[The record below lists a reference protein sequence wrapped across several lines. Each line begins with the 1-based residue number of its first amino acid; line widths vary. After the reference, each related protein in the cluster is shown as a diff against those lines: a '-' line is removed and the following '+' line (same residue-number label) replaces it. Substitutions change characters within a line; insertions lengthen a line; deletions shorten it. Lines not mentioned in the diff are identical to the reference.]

1 MALTLP
7 KRTCLLWSSILTSYD
22 LEIPDD
28 SHVKK
33 VCDALWTGPH
43 SRASVMVGSGFSRNA
58 RNERGNGRQPPLWE
72 DIAGELNRSLYP
84 GLAANGRKSGSPG
97 TLTAGS
103 ALRLAQEY
111 KTAFGRTDL
120 HRLLADTV
128 ADNHFSPSDTHRIL
142 LNLPWRDVFT
152 TNWDTLLERTSL
164 GITDRTYSIVQDA
177 DQIPLLGQPRIF
189 KLHGSLPASYPLIV
203 TEEDYRRYPIEYAPF
218 VNTVQQA
225 MMETVFLLIGFSGD
239 DPNFLEWS
247 GWVRDNLGEATPKI
261 YLAGYLELSPHRRL
275 MLEENGVVS
284 IDIANHPE
292 AQRWPEHLKQQYS
305 VQWLLHTLHA
315 SEPYDESKWPVPPKL
330 KHTNVPSHLL
340 PIPAFI
346 TGGSEDHPKS
356 ENRPDSRQVGNETRE
371 EIIETGKIWAHNRG
385 LYPGWLVLPSGAAR
399 SEFKWRTDDWELS
412 IISGLQDLDP
422 VERLEVLRELL
433 WRREILLE
441 PISVQ
446 FQKAAVDALALVDCE
461 RRTIEGLQKTQ
472 VDWSEI
478 RDSWRTIAMALA
490 RDARFEV
497 DEPEFE
503 TWLGALEQFSGDTP
517 DVAHEIHHERCLW
530 AIYSL
535 DFDGLNNLL
544 DSWRVEESDPMWML
558 RKAALLTEIGRL
570 DAPKSLIQTS
580 LGQIQRNLIEERNV
594 ANASRYGWALGST
607 QTWENRQEILRRW
620 DELASLRCDAGTE
633 MDTLAR
639 LIQANEERQDAPSFD
654 LGTRQS
660 STIHFSTQG
669 QARLIGAYRAV
680 RLPEVAGLPPVNS
693 PDEGGFIPISAASGI
708 LGLAADQLVESNP
721 QLAMRLALRICRND
735 RDDTLQ
741 RVFSRTHI
749 ATLETDAATTIAR
762 LCTKVIEHALPRLSI
777 PDNAGGSISWIE
789 RMQVSLEV
797 LSRLVL
803 RLPPV
808 NVNDALELGFVCY
821 KTPQVVQH
829 SLLAAPLV
837 RLLERSWI
845 ALPRYERVKRVFDV
859 LSLPIS
865 GFEGFS
871 ADIELTYPGTFI
883 LEDDLPEERE
893 VNNEPRFR
901 ELIDFLIRALRAGE
915 DVRGRAILR
924 LLPFLLSE
932 SLTSSELEEIGE
944 ALWDGADPVTSN
956 SSGPGSALDWV
967 YILFPAPE
975 SGRAVESFRRKWLA
989 PLPGDQDGESTY
1001 SSDMLRQVG
1010 TAVSALSSHERSL
1023 CLKNE
1028 DEEHIIGQITRVVDM
1043 LASGSVRMNLAF
1055 GPTVNGISTLA
1066 VGVTLP
1072 DEVAS
1077 SLFERAR
1084 AFVSE
1089 PESTRR
1095 SIFTMVAQ
1103 ARLAIGFALIPGL
1116 IKALP
1121 SRLEEFTSWI
1131 KAGLASRD
1139 RFRASRA
1146 MSALQL
1152 WLSKETSAPLPPVP
1166 GELLR
1171 EVSAVIGYRH
1181 RDGLDDALRLAIS
1194 IFDQGTT
1201 EHQDAIRFSVLEGL
1215 AELAADLSYSGGIYE
1230 ADTISTL
1237 RILCVRL
1244 AITMSRAGYDG
1255 EPAVEE
1261 WLEIGASDP
1270 FAEGRNLVN
1279 LFRAKQCPGGSDHG
1293 E

>member
-1 MALTLP
+1 M
-7 KRTCLLWSSILTSYD
+7 LTSFD
-22 LEIPDD
+22 LEIPDV
-28 SHVKK
+28 SQIKK
-33 VCDALWTGPH
+33 VCDALWTRPH
-43 SRASVMVGSGFSRNA
+43 SRASVMIGSGFSRNA
-58 RNERGNGRQPPLWE
+58 RNDRGSGRQPPLWE
-72 DIAGELNRSLYP
+72 DIAGELSRSLYP
-84 GLAANGRKSGSPG
+84 GLASDGQMTGRSGPSP
-97 TLTAGS
+97 ASS

-120 HRLLADTV
+120 HRLLVDTV
-128 ADNHFSPSDTHRIL
+128 SDNHFSPSDTHRML

-164 GITDRTYSIVQDA
+164 EITDRTYSIVQDA
-177 DQIPLLGQPRIF
+177 DQIPLWGQPRIF

-261 YLAGYLELSPHRRL
+261 YLAGYLELSPQRRR

-292 AQRWPEHLKQQYS
+292 VQRWPEHLKQQYS

-315 SEPYDESKWPVPPKL
+315 SEPYDESKWPVPPNL
-330 KHTNVPSHLL
+330 KHADVPGHLL

-356 ENRPDSRQVGNETRE
+356 ENRPDSRQAGNETRE
-371 EIIETGKIWAHNRG
+371 RIIETGKIWAHNRR

-399 SEFKWRTDDWELS
+399 SEFKWRTDEWELS

-433 WRREILLE
+433 WRREIMLE

-461 RRTIEGLQKTQ
+461 SRTIEGLQKTQ
-472 VDWSEI
+472 EDWSEI

-503 TWLGALEQFSGDTP
+503 TWLGVLEQFSGDTP

-558 RKAALLTEIGRL
+558 RKAALLTEIGRP

-580 LGQIQRNLIEERNV
+580 LRLIQRNLIEERNV

-639 LIQANEERQDAPSFD
+639 VIQANEERQDAPSFD
-654 LGTRQS
+654 LGTRQN
-660 STIHFSTQG
+660 STIRFSTHG
-669 QARLIGAYRAV
+669 QTRLLAAYRAV

-693 PDEGGFIPISAASGI
+693 PDEGGFIPVSAASGI
-708 LGLAADQLVESNP
+708 LGLAADQLVDSNP

-741 RVFSRTHI
+741 RVFSRNHI

-762 LCTKVIEHALPRLSI
+762 LCTGVIEHALPRLSI

-789 RMQVSLEV
+789 RVQVSLEV

-803 RLPPV
+803 RLPPDT
-808 NVNDALELGFVCY
+808 VNDTLDLGSVCY
-821 KTPQVVQH
+821 KIPQVAQH
-829 SLLAAPLV
+829 SLLAAPLD

-845 ALPRYERVKRVFDV
+845 ALPRDERVKRVFDV

-871 ADIELTYPGTFI
+871 ADSEMKDPGSLI
-883 LEDDLPEERE
+883 LEDDLLEERE
-893 VNNEPRFR
+893 VNNEQKFQ
-901 ELIDFLIRALRAGE
+901 ELIEFLIRSLRAGS
-915 DVRGRAILR
+915 DVRGRSILR
-924 LLPFLLSE
+924 LLPFLHSE
-932 SLTSSELEEIGE
+932 SLTSSELEVIGE
-944 ALWDGADPVTSN
+944 ALWDGVDPVAGN
-956 SSGPGSALDWV
+956 SSGPGSALDWI
-967 YILFPAPE
+967 YILFPAPG
-975 SGRAVESFRRKWLA
+975 SDSAVESFRRKWLTPQA
-989 PLPGDQDGESTY
+989 GAQDDESTY

-1010 TAVSALSSHERSL
+1010 AAVSALKSYERPL
-1023 CLKNE
+1023 CLNNE
-1028 DEEHIIGQITRVVDM
+1028 DEEHIISQITRIVDM
-1043 LASGSVRMNLAF
+1043 LASGSVRMNLDF
-1055 GPTVNGISTLA
+1055 GPTITGIGTLGVEVN
-1066 VGVTLP
+1066 LP
-1072 DEVAS
+1072 DEVAE
-1077 SLFERAR
+1077 SLYERAQ
-1084 AFVSE
+1084 AITSE
-1089 PESTRR
+1089 SFPTRR
-1095 SIFTMVAQ
+1095 SISTIVDQ
-1103 ARLAIGFALIPGL
+1103 ARIAIAYALIPGL
-1116 IKALP
+1116 IEALP

-1131 KAGLASRD
+1131 KTGLASRD
-1139 RFRASRA
+1139 RFRAGRA
-1146 MSALQL
+1146 MYALQS
-1152 WLSKETSAPLPPVP
+1152 WVSRETDGQLPPVP

-1171 EVSAVIGYRH
+1171 EVGAVIAYRH
-1181 RDGLDDALRLAIS
+1181 REGLDDALRLAIS
-1194 IFDQGTT
+1194 AFDQGTT
-1201 EHQDAIRFSVLEGL
+1201 KHQDAIRHSALEGL
-1215 AELAADLSYSGGIYE
+1215 AELAADLSYSGGIYD

-1244 AITMSRAGYDG
+1244 AITMARAGHAG
-1255 EPAVEE
+1255 ESAVEK

-1270 FAEGRNLVN
+1270 FAEGRNLVS
-1279 LFRAKQCPGGSDHG
+1279 LYRMEQLSGGSAHSD
-1293 E
+1293 